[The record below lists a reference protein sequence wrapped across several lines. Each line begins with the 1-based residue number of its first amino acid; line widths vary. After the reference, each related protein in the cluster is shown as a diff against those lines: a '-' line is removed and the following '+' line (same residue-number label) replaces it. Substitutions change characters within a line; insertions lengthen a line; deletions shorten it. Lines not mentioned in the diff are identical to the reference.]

1 MGFKD
6 IKYDIPV
13 AHGIWH
19 IQLVSPFNWS
29 PNTIKFVAEASG
41 GPLDAIFTYHS
52 GNGRISLDR
61 GTRINTR
68 ASDDVK
74 NLQVGITSLGGQKLM
89 HFLENLYNKC
99 KIQ

>member
-1 MGFKD
+1 MGFN
-6 IKYDIPV
+6 I
-13 AHGIWH
+13 
-19 IQLVSPFNWS
+19 
-29 PNTIKFVAEASG
+29 IKFVAEASG

-52 GNGRISLDR
+52 GNGRFSLDR